1 MDRLDQRAECLH
13 MGLYILIGLAAVV
26 AILVLVVALQPS
38 AFAVT
43 RSATMNASP
52 VEVFEQVNDFRKW
65 REWSPWERMDPNL
78 QRHYGD
84 PAAGVGGTYGWTGNK
99 QVGEGRM
106 TIVDSKPGELV
117 RIKLEFL
124 KPFQATNTAEFAF
137 GRTGAGTNVTWT
149 MTGEKNFL
157 FKAFGLLMSM
167 DKMVGRDFERGLAN
181 LKSTVESVPAA

>member
-1 MDRLDQRAECLH
+1 MS
-13 MGLYILIGLAAVV
+13 LYILYGLAGLL
-26 AILVLVVALQPS
+26 AILLIVISLQPS
-38 AFAVT
+38 SFQVT

-52 VEVFEQVNDFRKW
+52 AEVFDQVNDFRKW
-65 REWSPWERMDPNL
+65 RQWSPWERIDPNL
-78 QRHYGD
+78 QRHYGE
-84 PAAGVGGTYGWTGNK
+84 PAAGVSGTYGWTGNK

-124 KPFQATNTAEFAF
+124 KPFKATNTAEFAF
-137 GRTGAGTNVTWT
+137 ARAGSETNVTWT

-167 DKMVGRDFERGLAN
+167 DKMVGGDFERGLAN